1 MPANLNALIR
11 YHTINSCL
19 SGSTRRWTIDEL
31 TDACSEAL
39 IEKRGRDEL
48 VSERTIR
55 DDLRIMRSDILGF
68 NAPIV
73 QVKGYYFYSDPSYS
87 IWNISIT
94 DSDLIEHILSFLQSI
109 RSELNH
115 PELEN
120 IIEKLK
126 LVTVSRQIYKEEEA
140 QTIKR
145 VRLKEKPTPV
155 KKVKKPIQTIKIEHK
170 ISLPEKFESFIQFDR
185 AAEKDTTWGDVLKL
199 LG

>member
-11 YHTINSCL
+11 YYTINSCL
-19 SGSTRRWTIDEL
+19 SGSTRRWTIGEL
-31 TDACSEAL
+31 IDACSDAL

-48 VSERTIR
+48 VSERTVR

-73 QVKGYYFYSDPSYS
+73 QVKGYYFYSDPAYS

-94 DSDLIEHILSFLQSI
+94 DSGLIEHILSFLQSI

-120 IIEKLK
+120 LIERLK
-126 LVTVSRQIYKEEEA
+126 LVTISKQIYKEDEA
-140 QTIKR
+140 QTIKK
-145 VRLKEKPTPV
+145 VRIKGKPTPD
-155 KKVKKPIQTIKIEHK
+155 KKIKKPIQTIKIEHRM
-170 ISLPEKFESFIQFDR
+170 SRPEKFESFIDR
-185 AAEKDTTWGDVLKL
+185 AAKKDTTWGDVLKL
-199 LG
+199 LS